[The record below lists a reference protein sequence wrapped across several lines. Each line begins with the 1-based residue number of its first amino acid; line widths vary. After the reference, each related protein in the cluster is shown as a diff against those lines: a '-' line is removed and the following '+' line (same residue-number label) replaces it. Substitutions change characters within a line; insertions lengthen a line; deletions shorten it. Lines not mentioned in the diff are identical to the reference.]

1 MQKNS
6 IQTLS
11 KLAIPLKSKGR
22 FFKEKETHLRSDFQ
36 RDRDRIIHSTA
47 FRRLKHKTQVFVNT
61 SGDHF
66 RTRITHSLEV
76 AQIARTL
83 SKFFNL
89 NEDLCETLSLAHD
102 LGHTP
107 FGHAGEEALND
118 CMKKFGGFDHNIQT
132 LRIILFL
139 ENRYYDFRGL
149 NLTFE
154 TLDGLIK
161 HNGPIKNLRK
171 FKKIL
176 KLSYFK
182 KKIKFSLSPSL
193 EAQLA
198 SISDDIAYN
207 SHDLEDGLKANL
219 FNLRDLENIP
229 VLNKILG
236 KNIIKKKIKLSQNPS
251 LEAQIASISDDIA
264 YNSHDL
270 EDGLK
275 SNLFDLTDLEN
286 IPVLKDIIF
295 NHKKKIKIF
304 SLDLVIRQIIREIIN
319 EMVKDIIKT
328 TKKNI
333 IKHKIKKIKDIYIS
347 HYPIVSFSNEM
358 GEFDKEIKKFLKKN
372 MYYHKSVKENTDQ
385 GKKIIKNLFVNI
397 MKNPVKYLNV
407 SNYEK
412 PNIERSVCDFIAGM
426 TDRYAINLYKKIK

>member
-6 IQTLS
+6 INTLS
-11 KLAIPLKSKGR
+11 KLAVPLKSKGR
-22 FFKEKETHLRSDFQ
+22 FFKEKKTSFRSDFQ

-107 FGHAGEEALND
+107 FGHAGEEALNH

-139 ENRYYDFRGL
+139 ENRYYDFKGL
-149 NLTFE
+149 NLTLE

-161 HNGPIKNLRK
+161 HNGPITNLSK

-176 KLSYFK
+176 GLNYFK
-182 KKIKFSLSPSL
+182 DKIKFSLS
-193 EAQLA
+193 
-198 SISDDIAYN
+198 
-207 SHDLEDGLKANL
+207 
-219 FNLRDLENIP
+219 
-229 VLNKILG
+229 
-236 KNIIKKKIKLSQNPS
+236 PS

-275 SNLFDLTDLEN
+275 ANLFNLKDLEN
-286 IPVLKDIIF
+286 IPVLNKIVLK
-295 NHKKKIKIF
+295 HRRKLKKNSI
-304 SLDLVIRQIIREIIN
+304 DLVIRQIVREVIN
-319 EMVKDIIKT
+319 EMVKDLIKT
-328 TKKNI
+328 TQTNI
-333 IKHKIKKIKDIYIS
+333 KRNKIYNIVDVLKSKYPVVTFSTKMSKFDKKIK
-347 HYPIVSFSNEM
+347 SFLR
-358 GEFDKEIKKFLKKN
+358 KK
-372 MYYHKSVKENTDQ
+372 MYYHAKVRSNTMA
-385 GKKIIKNLFVNI
+385 GKKIIKKLFLSI
-397 MKNPVKYLNV
+397 KKNPKRYINV
-407 SNYEK
+407 SKYDK
-412 PNIERSVCDFIAGM
+412 SNIARSICDFIAGM
-426 TDRYAINLYKKIK
+426 TDRYAINLYNKIK

>member
-6 IQTLS
+6 IKSLS
-11 KLAIPLKSKGR
+11 KLAVPLKSKGR
-22 FFKEKETHLRSDFQ
+22 FFREKKTPLRSDFQ

-47 FRRLKHKTQVFVNT
+47 FRRLKHKTQVFINT

-107 FGHAGEEALND
+107 FGHAGEDALNE
-118 CMKKFGGFDHNIQT
+118 CMRNFGGFDHNIQT
-132 LRIILFL
+132 IRTILFL
-139 ENRYYDFRGL
+139 ENRYYEFKGL
-149 NLTFE
+149 NLTIE
-154 TLDGLIK
+154 TLDGLLK
-161 HNGPIKNLRK
+161 HNGPIKNLK
-171 FKKIL
+171 KYDKIL
-176 KLSYFK
+176 GKNYFK
-182 KKIKFSLSPSL
+182 NRIKFSLS
-193 EAQLA
+193 
-198 SISDDIAYN
+198 
-207 SHDLEDGLKANL
+207 
-219 FNLRDLENIP
+219 
-229 VLNKILG
+229 
-236 KNIIKKKIKLSQNPS
+236 PS

-275 SNLFDLTDLEN
+275 SNLFNIKDLKN
-286 IPVLKDIIF
+286 IPILKNIILK
-295 NHKKKIKIF
+295 HQKKIKKF

-333 IKHKIKKIKDIYIS
+333 KKYNISNLNEVYKSKYPIVAFSKKMKLFDKKIKD
-347 HYPIVSFSNEM
+347 FLR
-358 GEFDKEIKKFLKKN
+358 KK
-372 MYYHKSVKENTDQ
+372 MYYHKNVKSNTNE
-385 GKKIIKNLFVNI
+385 GKKIINKLFLSI
-397 MKNPVKYLNV
+397 KKNPARYINV
-407 SNYEK
+407 SKYDK
-412 PNIERSVCDFIAGM
+412 SNIARSICDFIAGM
-426 TDRYAINLYKKIK
+426 TDRYAINLYNKIK

>member
-6 IQTLS
+6 ILTLS

-22 FFKEKETHLRSDFQ
+22 FFKEKKTYLRSDFQ

-107 FGHAGEEALND
+107 FGHAGEEALNK
-118 CMKKFGGFDHNIQT
+118 CMKRFGGFDHNIQT

-139 ENRYYDFRGL
+139 ENRYYEFKGL
-149 NLTFE
+149 NLTLE

-161 HNGPIKNLRK
+161 HNGPIKNLTK
-171 FKKIL
+171 YKKIL
-176 KLSYFK
+176 GINYFK
-182 KKIKFSLSPSL
+182 NKINFSLS
-193 EAQLA
+193 
-198 SISDDIAYN
+198 
-207 SHDLEDGLKANL
+207 
-219 FNLRDLENIP
+219 
-229 VLNKILG
+229 
-236 KNIIKKKIKLSQNPS
+236 PS

-275 SNLFDLTDLEN
+275 SNLFDLNDLKN
-286 IPVLKDIIF
+286 IPILDKIILK
-295 NHKKKIKIF
+295 HKKKIKKYSI
-304 SLDLVIRQIIREIIN
+304 DLVIRQIVREIIN
-319 EMVKDIIKT
+319 EMVKDLIET
-328 TKKNI
+328 TLKNIKKN
-333 IKHKIKKIKDIYIS
+333 KVKNLNDVFKSK
-347 HYPIVSFSNEM
+347 YPLVTFSNKM
-358 GEFDKEIKKFLKKN
+358 RKFDNRIKNFLRKK
-372 MYYHKSVKENTDQ
+372 MYYHKNVKLNTNN
-385 GKKIIKNLFVNI
+385 GKKIIRKLFLSI
-397 MKNPVKYLNV
+397 KKNPNKYLNV
-407 SNYEK
+407 SKYDK
-412 PNIERSVCDFIAGM
+412 TNIARSICDFIAGM
-426 TDRYAINLYKKIK
+426 TDRYAINLFNKIK